1 MKILS
6 LTLLTTISTIALAS
20 GGASSEDLNF
30 PSGTVR
36 VTSGIS
42 SPNSICPAF
51 EEAID
56 HYEEALSPVSLPKK
70 VFIDGGVSF
79 FSFLLMQDQEETATS
94 EIDELSSGEAVGR
107 TSKLVHLYSSMMA
120 FATSRSTHKQL
131 YGEEAASSPDISV
144 RDSIDLFKR
153 ILDDNPLTP
162 EIERLVQDR
171 LVKKEKDYLK
181 AQIRTALE
189 LSDIEKS
196 LGSPARSPVRPSR
209 S

>member
-1 MKILS
+1 MKKYLLTMAILCP
-6 LTLLTTISTIALAS
+6 LTLKAS
-20 GGASSEDLNF
+20 MSMDEMGEKSVLSPAVSLKNVSLNSS
-30 PSGTVR
+30 
-36 VTSGIS
+36 
-42 SPNSICPAF
+42 AF

-131 YGEEAASSPDISV
+131 YGEEAASSSDISV

-181 AQIRTALE
+181 AQIRTAVE

-196 LGSPARSPVRPSR
+196 LGSPARSPIRPSR